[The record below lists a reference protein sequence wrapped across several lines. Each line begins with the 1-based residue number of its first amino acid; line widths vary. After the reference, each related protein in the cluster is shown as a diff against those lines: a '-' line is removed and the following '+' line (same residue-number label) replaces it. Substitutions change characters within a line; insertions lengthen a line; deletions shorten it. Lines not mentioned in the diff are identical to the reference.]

1 MSTDIAVEL
10 ARKTLETAFW
20 LSAPILLV
28 ATVVSLLISIAQ
40 VLTSVQDATVSTVP
54 RLAAVALA
62 TFLLLPWFLRKL
74 LAFSLQLF
82 SDFRHYLS

>member
-1 MSTDIAVEL
+1 VSTDLAVEL
-10 ARKTLETAFW
+10 ARKALETAFW

-28 ATVVSLLISIAQ
+28 ATAVSLFISIVQ

-54 RLAAVALA
+54 RLLAVGIA
-62 TFLLLPWFLRKL
+62 TFLLMPWFLRKL

-82 SDFRHYLS
+82 SDFHHYLG

>member
-1 MSTDIAVEL
+1 MSTDLAVEL

-28 ATVVSLLISIAQ
+28 ATAVSLVISIVQ

-54 RLAAVALA
+54 RLVAVGLA
-62 TFLLLPWFLRKL
+62 TFLLMPWFLRKL
-74 LAFSLQLF
+74 LTFSLQLF
-82 SDFRHYLS
+82 SDFRHYLG